1 MFDEFFGLPLH
12 AFVVHAAVVL
22 LPASAAVALAY
33 VALPAWRWLLRWP
46 LVAASLFAPAL
57 TWVTVQAGKSLANQL
72 GIRSP
77 LIETHQQR
85 AATLLLITLAFGLA
99 GLLAAFALGGPS
111 LLVSG
116 AGGRR
121 GVGRPVQIGVG
132 ALLAVVAVLV
142 VVWVVLTGDAGSRS
156 VWAQL
161 AATG

>member
-46 LVAASLFAPAL
+46 LVAVSLFAPAL
-57 TWVTVQAGKSLANQL
+57 TWVTIQAGSSLANRL
-72 GIRSP
+72 GISSA
-77 LIETHQQR
+77 LIETHQSR
-85 AATLLLITLAFGLA
+85 ATTLLLITLAFGLV
-99 GLLAAFALGGPS
+99 GLLGAFVMGGPS

-116 AGGRR
+116 AGERR
-121 GVGRPVQIGVG
+121 GVVRPLQLGVG
-132 ALLAVVAVLV
+132 TLLAVVAVLV

-156 VWAQL
+156 VWEPVAP
-161 AATG
+161 TG